1 MSDKLT
7 LEWLKE
13 MISHEIKNMHEST
26 SMLLE
31 SPYNITEQNDMA
43 FSEMVNMLNGKG
55 GLSTVV
61 IMTPENPLGK
71 QAEASENDERR
82 YDFVQQMGNDGHS
95 IYPIIGKYGV
105 EENSYIIPGMSR
117 VDAVKY
123 GQQYD
128 QDSVIYGERRSFAD
142 GDAIEYQMIYTVEG
156 TGYDPDAGLRY
167 VAVHGQK
174 ADQRDDLFSEYNGMK
189 FFIPFYEESYAEVFP
204 WDLENQPESE
214 EAQEP
219 EVSVEP

>member
-31 SPYNITEQNDMA
+31 SPYNIAEQNDMA

-61 IMTPENPLGK
+61 LMTPENPLGK
-71 QAEASENDERR
+71 QAEASENDQRR
-82 YDFVQQMGNDGHS
+82 EKFEQAMANAGQKL
-95 IYPIIGKYGV
+95 YPIIGKYGV

-117 VDAVKY
+117 ADAVKFGQEY
-123 GQQYD
+123 G
-128 QDSVIYGERRSFAD
+128 QDSVIYGERKSFAD
-142 GDAIEYQMIYTVEG
+142 GDAIEYQMIYTSKG
-156 TGYDPDAGLRY
+156 TGYDEDAGLRY
-167 VAVHGQK
+167 VVVHGEL
-174 ADQRDDLFSEYNGMK
+174 ADQRDDLVSEYNGMK
-189 FFIPFYEESYAEVFP
+189 FFIPFYEEDYAEIFP
-204 WDLENQPESE
+204 WDLEKQPESE